1 MPTAVIIFQSRGLFL
16 QLFLIYLIL
25 CTVPLGLGA
34 VLVFAPVR
42 GGNFLSDAFALF
54 PEVLPGDTLKKVFY
68 RLLGLALMGISFFYA
83 RQVFTNIARPIWHYV
98 FNN

>member
-1 MPTAVIIFQSRGLFL
+1 MPAHLIIFQSRGLLL

-83 RQVFTNIARPIWHYV
+83 RQIFTNIARPIWLWMSNH
-98 FNN
+98 